1 MLMEQV
7 GTMVLVKEL
16 FSWRAILDIFL
27 IAAGVFFLYRT
38 LLRLGT
44 WKIVA
49 GILVAMAI
57 FLVANF
63 MDLKG
68 IGWIFS
74 NISQVAVI
82 ALIVL
87 FQPELRKILE
97 QTASVKR
104 SEPRDLDEK
113 LSHLVVDALVKLA
126 QQRRGAIVVFP
137 GKEPIQEWLSGG
149 FVLDAKPSLPL
160 IMSIFDPNSPGHD
173 GALVITNGEFSRFGV
188 RLPVS
193 QSSRLPEEYGTRH
206 HAAMGLV
213 EKSDALAIVVS
224 EERGNLSIFRKGR
237 MRQVSNGEE
246 MVKTIISHWKD
257 MASFPVVFP
266 KGKARWPVFLQ
277 IFASLVL
284 AAIFWSTLA
293 VSQGEILEKVITVPV
308 EYTASSPN
316 LTLVGNKAEEVRL
329 HLSGPKSA
337 LDTVNPSHTIVKI
350 DLSKALPG
358 KQSFFITREN
368 IQLPKDIHLLDVI
381 PPSFELTL
389 AEIVEKELIIKPQLV
404 GKLPGGLKIRSLEV
418 KPGKVKVFSPTSDE
432 MDKLIS
438 LTTTPIYL
446 NNIYENTTIYCK
458 IVALPAVQPK
468 EKRWPDV
475 VVVITVGR

>member
-1 MLMEQV
+1 MAQMSIP
-7 GTMVLVKEL
+7 VLVREL
-16 FSWRAILDIFL
+16 LSWRAVLDIFL
-27 IAAGVFFLYRT
+27 IAAGLFFLYRT

-49 GILVAMAI
+49 GILVAMAV
-57 FLVANF
+57 FLVASF

-68 IGWIFS
+68 IEWIFS

-113 LSHLVVDALVKLA
+113 LSRLVVDALLKLA

-149 FVLDAKPSLPL
+149 FILDANPSLPL

-173 GALVITNGEFSRFGV
+173 GALIITNGKFSRFGV

-193 QSSRLPEEYGTRH
+193 QSSKLAEEYGTRH
-206 HAAMGLV
+206 HAAMGMV
-213 EKSDALAIVVS
+213 EKSDALVFLVS
-224 EERGNLSIFRKGR
+224 EERGSLSIFHKGQ
-237 MRQVSNGEE
+237 MRQVGDPEE

-257 MASFPVVFP
+257 MTSFPVVFP
-266 KGKARWPVFLQ
+266 KGKARWPAFLQ
-277 IFASLVL
+277 ICVSLVL
-284 AAIFWSTLA
+284 AAFFWSTLA
-293 VSQGEILEKVITVPV
+293 VSQGEILEKVVTVPV

-358 KQSFFITREN
+358 KQSFIITREN
-368 IQLPKDIHLLDVI
+368 IQLPKDVHLLDVD
-381 PPSFELTL
+381 PSSFELTL
-389 AEIVEKELIIKPQLV
+389 AEIVEKELVIQPQLV
-404 GKLPGGLKIRSLEV
+404 GKLPDGLKIRSLEV
-418 KPGKVKVFSPTSDE
+418 KPEKIKVFSPASDE

-446 NNIYENTTIYCK
+446 NNIYETTTIYCK
-458 IVALPAVQPK
+458 IIALPAVQPK
-468 EKRWPDV
+468 EKRWSDV
-475 VVVITVGR
+475 VVRITVGR

>member
-1 MLMEQV
+1 MEQT
-7 GTMVLVKEL
+7 GILVLIRAL
-16 FSWRAILDIFL
+16 LSWRAVLDIFL
-27 IAAGVFFLYRT
+27 IAAGLFFLYRT

-49 GILVAMAI
+49 GIVVAMAI
-57 FLVANF
+57 FFVASF

-68 IGWIFS
+68 IEWIFS

-113 LSHLVVDALVKLA
+113 LSHLVVDALLKLA

-149 FVLDAKPSLPL
+149 FIVDANPSFPL

-173 GALVITNGEFSRFGV
+173 GALIITNGKFSRFGV

-193 QSSRLPEEYGTRH
+193 QSSKLPEEYGTRH
-206 HAAMGLV
+206 RAALGLV
-213 EKSDALAIVVS
+213 EKSDALVFVVS
-224 EERGNLSIFRKGR
+224 EERGSLSNFHKGR
-237 MRQVSNGEE
+237 MRQVSDREE
-246 MVKTIISHWKD
+246 MVKKIISHWKD
-257 MASFPVVFP
+257 TTSYPVVFP
-266 KGKARWPVFLQ
+266 KGKARFPVFLQ
-277 IFASLVL
+277 IFASLSL
-284 AAIFWSTLA
+284 AVFLWSTLFL
-293 VSQGEILEKVITVPV
+293 SQGETMEKIVTVPV

-337 LDTVNPSHTIVKI
+337 LDSVSPSHTSVII

-358 KQSFFITREN
+358 KQSFIITREN
-368 IQLPKDIHLLDVI
+368 IHLPKDINLLDVS
-381 PPSFELTL
+381 PSSFELTL
-389 AEIVEKELIIKPQLV
+389 AKIVEKELAIKPQLV
-404 GKLPGGLKIRSLEV
+404 GKLPDGLKIRSLVVTPE
-418 KPGKVKVFSPTSDE
+418 KVKVLSPASDE

-446 NNIYENTTIYCK
+446 NNIYEDTTIYCK

-475 VVVITVGR
+475 VVMITLGR

>member
-1 MLMEQV
+1 MSIP
-7 GTMVLVKEL
+7 VLVREL
-16 FSWRAILDIFL
+16 LSWRAVLDIFL
-27 IAAGVFFLYRT
+27 IAAGLFFLYRT

-49 GILVAMAI
+49 GILLAMAV
-57 FLVANF
+57 FLVASF

-68 IGWIFS
+68 IEWIFS

-113 LSHLVVDALVKLA
+113 LSRLVVDALLKLA

-149 FVLDAKPSLPL
+149 FILDANPSLPL

-173 GALVITNGEFSRFGV
+173 GALIITNGKFSRFGV

-193 QSSRLPEEYGTRH
+193 QSSKLAEEYGTRH
-206 HAAMGLV
+206 HAAMGMV
-213 EKSDALAIVVS
+213 EKSDALVFLVS
-224 EERGNLSIFRKGR
+224 EERGSLSIFHKGQ
-237 MRQVSNGEE
+237 MRQVGDPEE

-257 MASFPVVFP
+257 MTSFPVVFP
-266 KGKARWPVFLQ
+266 KGKARWPAFLQ
-277 IFASLVL
+277 ICVSLVL
-284 AAIFWSTLA
+284 AAFFWSTLA
-293 VSQGEILEKVITVPV
+293 VSQGEILEKVVTVPV

-350 DLSKALPG
+350 DLSKVLPG
-358 KQSFFITREN
+358 KQSFIITREN
-368 IQLPKDIHLLDVI
+368 IQLPKDVHLLDVV
-381 PPSFELTL
+381 PSSFELTL
-389 AEIVEKELIIKPQLV
+389 AEIIEKELVIQPQLV
-404 GKLPGGLKIRSLEV
+404 GKLPDGLKIHSLEV
-418 KPGKVKVFSPTSDE
+418 KPEKIKVFSPASDE
-432 MDKLIS
+432 MDKLLS

-446 NNIYENTTIYCK
+446 NNIYETTTIYCK
-458 IVALPAVQPK
+458 IIALPAVQPK
-468 EKRWPDV
+468 EKRWSDV
-475 VVVITVGR
+475 VVRITVGR

>member
-1 MLMEQV
+1 MSIP
-7 GTMVLVKEL
+7 VLVREL
-16 FSWRAILDIFL
+16 LSWRAVLDIFL
-27 IAAGVFFLYRT
+27 IAAGLFFLYRT

-49 GILVAMAI
+49 GILVAMAV
-57 FLVANF
+57 FLLASF

-68 IGWIFS
+68 IEWIFS

-113 LSHLVVDALVKLA
+113 LSRLVVDALLKLA

-149 FVLDAKPSLPL
+149 FILDANPSLPL

-173 GALVITNGEFSRFGV
+173 GALIITNGKFSRFGV

-193 QSSRLPEEYGTRH
+193 QSSKLPDEYGTRH
-206 HAAMGLV
+206 HAAMGMV
-213 EKSDALAIVVS
+213 EKSDALVFIVS
-224 EERGNLSIFRKGR
+224 EERGSLSIFHKGQ
-237 MRQVSNGEE
+237 MRQVGDPEE

-257 MASFPVVFP
+257 MTSFPVVFP

-277 IFASLVL
+277 IFVSLVL
-284 AAIFWSTLA
+284 AAFFWSTLA
-293 VSQGEILEKVITVPV
+293 VSQGEILEKVVTVPV

-350 DLSKALPG
+350 DLSKGIPG
-358 KQSFFITREN
+358 KQSFIITREN
-368 IQLPKDIHLLDVI
+368 IQLPKDVHLLDVV
-381 PPSFELTL
+381 PSSFELTL
-389 AEIVEKELIIKPQLV
+389 AEIVEKEVVIQPQLV
-404 GKLPGGLKIRSLEV
+404 GKLPDGLKIRSLEV
-418 KPGKVKVFSPTSDE
+418 KPEKIKVFSPASDE
-432 MDKLIS
+432 MDKLLS

-446 NNIYENTTIYCK
+446 NNIYETTTIYCK
-458 IVALPAVQPK
+458 IIALPAVQPK

-475 VVVITVGR
+475 VVTITVGR

>member
-1 MLMEQV
+1 MEQT
-7 GTMVLVKEL
+7 GILVLIRAL
-16 FSWRAILDIFL
+16 LSWRAVLDIFL
-27 IAAGVFFLYRT
+27 IAAGLFFLYRT

-49 GILVAMAI
+49 GIVVAMAI
-57 FLVANF
+57 FLVASF

-68 IGWIFS
+68 IEWIFS

-113 LSHLVVDALVKLA
+113 LSHLVVDALLKLA

-149 FVLDAKPSLPL
+149 FIVDAKPSFPI

-173 GALVITNGEFSRFGV
+173 GALIITNGKFSRFGV

-193 QSSRLPEEYGTRH
+193 QSSKLPEEYGTRH
-206 HAAMGLV
+206 RAALGLV
-213 EKSDALAIVVS
+213 EKSDALVFVVS
-224 EERGNLSIFRKGR
+224 EERGSLSNFHKGR
-237 MRQVSNGEE
+237 MRQVSDREE
-246 MVKTIISHWKD
+246 MVKKIISHWKD
-257 MASFPVVFP
+257 TTSYPVVFP
-266 KGKARWPVFLQ
+266 KGKARFPVFLQ
-277 IFASLVL
+277 IFASLSL
-284 AAIFWSTLA
+284 AVFFWSTLFL
-293 VSQGEILEKVITVPV
+293 SQGETMEKIVTVPV

-337 LDTVNPSHTIVKI
+337 LDSVSPSHTSVII

-358 KQSFFITREN
+358 KQSFIITREN
-368 IQLPKDIHLLDVI
+368 IHLPKDINLLDVS
-381 PPSFELTL
+381 PSSFELTL
-389 AEIVEKELIIKPQLV
+389 AKIVEKELAIKPQLV
-404 GKLPGGLKIRSLEV
+404 GKLPDGLKIRSLVVTPE
-418 KPGKVKVFSPTSDE
+418 KVKVLSPASDE

-446 NNIYENTTIYCK
+446 NNIYEDTTIYCK

-475 VVVITVGR
+475 MVMITLGR

>member
-1 MLMEQV
+1 MGQIGILI
-7 GTMVLVKEL
+7 LVREL
-16 FSWRAILDIFL
+16 LSWRAVLDIFL
-27 IAAGVFFLYRT
+27 IAAGLFFLYRT
-38 LLRLGT
+38 LIRLGT

-49 GILVAMAI
+49 GILVAMAV
-57 FLVANF
+57 FLVASF

-68 IGWIFS
+68 LEWIFS

-87 FQPELRKILE
+87 FQPELRKIFE

-104 SEPRDLDEK
+104 SEPRDLDEE
-113 LSHLVVDALVKLA
+113 LSHLVVDALLKLA

-137 GKEPIQEWLSGG
+137 GKEPVQEWLSGG
-149 FVLDAKPSLPL
+149 FILDAKPSLPL

-173 GALVITNGEFSRFGV
+173 GALIITNGKFSQFGV

-193 QSSRLPEEYGTRH
+193 QSSKLPEEYGTRH

-224 EERGNLSIFRKGR
+224 EERGSLSIFHQGR
-237 MRQVSNGEE
+237 MRQARDGEE
-246 MVKTIISHWKD
+246 MVKMIISHWKD

-284 AAIFWSTLA
+284 AVFFWSTLV
-293 VSQGEILEKVITVPV
+293 VSQGEILEKVVTVPV
-308 EYTASSPN
+308 EYTASSPS
-316 LTLVGNKAEEVRL
+316 LTLIGNRAEEVRL

-337 LDTVNPSHTIVKI
+337 LDSVNPSHTSVKI
-350 DLSKALPG
+350 DLSKAQPG
-358 KQSFFITREN
+358 KQFFIITREN
-368 IQLPKDIHLLDVI
+368 IHLPKEIHLLDVV
-381 PPSFELTL
+381 PSSFELTL
-389 AEIVEKELIIKPQLV
+389 AEIVEKELVIKPQLV

-418 KPGKVKVFSPTSDE
+418 KPEKVKVFSPASDE

-446 NNIYENTTIYCK
+446 NNIYEDTTIYCK

-475 VVVITVGR
+475 VVVITVKR

>member
-1 MLMEQV
+1 
-7 GTMVLVKEL
+7 
-16 FSWRAILDIFL
+16 
-27 IAAGVFFLYRT
+27 
-38 LLRLGT
+38 
-44 WKIVA
+44 
-49 GILVAMAI
+49 
-57 FLVANF
+57 
-63 MDLKG
+63 
-68 IGWIFS
+68 
-74 NISQVAVI
+74 
-82 ALIVL
+82 
-87 FQPELRKILE
+87 
-97 QTASVKR
+97 
-104 SEPRDLDEK
+104 
-113 LSHLVVDALVKLA
+113 
-126 QQRRGAIVVFP
+126 
-137 GKEPIQEWLSGG
+137 
-149 FVLDAKPSLPL
+149 
-160 IMSIFDPNSPGHD
+160 
-173 GALVITNGEFSRFGV
+173 
-188 RLPVS
+188 
-193 QSSRLPEEYGTRH
+193 
-206 HAAMGLV
+206 
-213 EKSDALAIVVS
+213 
-224 EERGNLSIFRKGR
+224 
-237 MRQVSNGEE
+237 

-329 HLSGPKSA
+329 HLSGPRSG

-368 IQLPKDIHLLDVI
+368 IQLPKDIHLLDVV

-418 KPGKVKVFSPTSDE
+418 KPGNVKVFSPAIDE

-458 IVALPAVQPK
+458 IVVLPAVQPK

>member
-1 MLMEQV
+1 ML
-7 GTMVLVKEL
+7 VLIREL
-16 FSWRAILDIFL
+16 LSWRAILDIFL
-27 IAAGVFFLYRT
+27 ITAGLFFLYRA

-49 GILVAMAI
+49 GILVAMAV
-57 FLVANF
+57 FLIASL

-68 IGWIFS
+68 IEWIFS

-97 QTASVKR
+97 QTASMRR

-113 LSHLVVDALVKLA
+113 LSNLLADALIKLA
-126 QQRRGAIVVFP
+126 QQCRGAIIVFP
-137 GKEPIQEWLSGG
+137 GKEPIREWISGG
-149 FVLDAKPSLPL
+149 FFLDARPSFPL

-173 GALVITNGEFSRFGV
+173 GALIITNGKFSQFGV

-193 QSSRLPEEYGTRH
+193 QSSSLSEEYGTRH

-213 EKSDALAIVVS
+213 EKSDALVFVVS
-224 EERGNLSIFRKGR
+224 EERGRVSIFQKGKMGQANDR
-237 MRQVSNGEE
+237 EE
-246 MVKTIISHWKD
+246 MIRKIISHWKD
-257 MASFPVVFP
+257 IASFPVVFR
-266 KGKARWPVFLQ
+266 KEKARGPVFLQ
-277 IFASLVL
+277 IFASLAL
-284 AAIFWSTLA
+284 AVIFWSTLV
-293 VSQGEILEKVITVPV
+293 VSQGEVLEKVVTVPV

-329 HLSGPKSA
+329 YLSGPKSA
-337 LDTVNPSHTIVKI
+337 LDSVIPSHTSAKI

-358 KQSFFITREN
+358 KQSFIITREN
-368 IQLPKDIHLLDVI
+368 INLPKEIHLLDVV
-381 PPSFELTL
+381 PSSFELTL
-389 AEIVEKELIIKPQLV
+389 AEIIEKELVIKPQLV
-404 GKLPGGLKIRSLEV
+404 GKLPDGLKIRSLEL
-418 KPGKVKVFSPTSDE
+418 KPEKVKVLSPASDE

-446 NNIYENTTIYCK
+446 NNIYENTTIFCK
-458 IVALPAVQPK
+458 IIALPAVQPK

-475 VVVITVGR
+475 MVAIVVGR

>member
-1 MLMEQV
+1 MAQMSIP
-7 GTMVLVKEL
+7 VLVREL
-16 FSWRAILDIFL
+16 LSWRAVLDIFL
-27 IAAGVFFLYRT
+27 IGAGLFFLYRT

-49 GILVAMAI
+49 GILVAMAV
-57 FLVANF
+57 FLVASF

-68 IGWIFS
+68 IEWIFS

-113 LSHLVVDALVKLA
+113 LSRLVVDALLKLA

-149 FVLDAKPSLPL
+149 FILDANPSLPL

-173 GALVITNGEFSRFGV
+173 GALIITNGKFSRFGV

-193 QSSRLPEEYGTRH
+193 QSSKLAEEYGTRH
-206 HAAMGLV
+206 HAAMGMV
-213 EKSDALAIVVS
+213 EKSDALVFIVS
-224 EERGNLSIFRKGR
+224 EERGSLSIFHKGR
-237 MRQVSNGEE
+237 MRQVGDPEE

-257 MASFPVVFP
+257 MTSFPVVFP
-266 KGKARWPVFLQ
+266 KGKARLPVFLQ
-277 IFASLVL
+277 IFVSLVL
-284 AAIFWSTLA
+284 AAFFWSTLA
-293 VSQGEILEKVITVPV
+293 VSQGEILEKVVTVPV

-350 DLSKALPG
+350 DLSKGLPG
-358 KQSFFITREN
+358 KQSFIITREN
-368 IQLPKDIHLLDVI
+368 IQLPKDVHLLDVD
-381 PPSFELTL
+381 PSSFELTL
-389 AEIVEKELIIKPQLV
+389 AEIVEKELVIQPQLV
-404 GKLPGGLKIRSLEV
+404 GKLPDGLKIRSSEV
-418 KPGKVKVFSPTSDE
+418 KPEKIKVFSPASEE
-432 MDKLIS
+432 MDKLLS

-446 NNIYENTTIYCK
+446 NNIYETTTIYCK
-458 IVALPAVQPK
+458 IIALPAVQPK

-475 VVVITVGR
+475 VVTITVGR

>member
-1 MLMEQV
+1 MAQMSIP
-7 GTMVLVKEL
+7 VLVREL
-16 FSWRAILDIFL
+16 LSWRAVLDIFL
-27 IAAGVFFLYRT
+27 IAAGLFFLYRT

-49 GILVAMAI
+49 GILVAMAV
-57 FLVANF
+57 FFVASV

-68 IGWIFS
+68 IEWIFS

-104 SEPRDLDEK
+104 SEPLDLDEK
-113 LSHLVVDALVKLA
+113 LSRLVVDALLKLA

-149 FVLDAKPSLPL
+149 FILDANPSLPL

-173 GALVITNGEFSRFGV
+173 GALIITNGKFSRFGV

-193 QSSRLPEEYGTRH
+193 QSSKLPDEYGTRH

-213 EKSDALAIVVS
+213 EKSDALVFIVS
-224 EERGNLSIFRKGR
+224 EERGSLSIFHKGR
-237 MRQVSNGEE
+237 MRQVGDPEE
-246 MVKTIISHWKD
+246 MVKIIISHWKD
-257 MASFPVVFP
+257 MTSFPVVFP

-284 AAIFWSTLA
+284 AAFFWSTLA

-337 LDTVNPSHTIVKI
+337 LDTVNPSYTIVKI
-350 DLSKALPG
+350 DLSKGVPG
-358 KQSFFITREN
+358 KQSFIITREN
-368 IQLPKDIHLLDVI
+368 IQLPKDIHLLDVV
-381 PPSFELTL
+381 PSSFELTL
-389 AEIVEKELIIKPQLV
+389 AEIVEKELVIQPQLV
-404 GKLPGGLKIRSLEV
+404 GKLPDGLKIRSLEV
-418 KPGKVKVFSPTSDE
+418 KPEKIKVFSPASDE

-446 NNIYENTTIYCK
+446 NNIYETTTIYCK
-458 IVALPAVQPK
+458 IIALPAVQPK

-475 VVVITVGR
+475 VVTITVGR

>member
-1 MLMEQV
+1 MAQMSIP
-7 GTMVLVKEL
+7 VLVREL
-16 FSWRAILDIFL
+16 LSWRAVLDIFL
-27 IAAGVFFLYRT
+27 IAAGLFFLYRT

-49 GILVAMAI
+49 GILVAMAV
-57 FLVANF
+57 FFVASV

-68 IGWIFS
+68 IEWIFS

-104 SEPRDLDEK
+104 SEPLDLDEK
-113 LSHLVVDALVKLA
+113 LSRLVVDALLKLA

-149 FVLDAKPSLPL
+149 FILDANPSLPL

-173 GALVITNGEFSRFGV
+173 GALIITNGKFSRFGV

-193 QSSRLPEEYGTRH
+193 QSSKLPDEYGTRH
-206 HAAMGLV
+206 HAAMGMV
-213 EKSDALAIVVS
+213 EKSDALVFIVS
-224 EERGNLSIFRKGR
+224 EERGSLSIFHKGR
-237 MRQVSNGEE
+237 MRQVGDPEE
-246 MVKTIISHWKD
+246 MVKIIISHWKD
-257 MASFPVVFP
+257 MTSFPVVFP

-284 AAIFWSTLA
+284 AAFFWSTLA

-350 DLSKALPG
+350 DLSKGVPG
-358 KQSFFITREN
+358 KQSFIITREN
-368 IQLPKDIHLLDVI
+368 IQLPKDIHLLDVV
-381 PPSFELTL
+381 PSSFELTL
-389 AEIVEKELIIKPQLV
+389 AEIVEKELVIQPQLV
-404 GKLPGGLKIRSLEV
+404 GKLPDGLKIRSLEV
-418 KPGKVKVFSPTSDE
+418 KPEKIKVFSPASDE

-446 NNIYENTTIYCK
+446 NNIYETTTIYCK
-458 IVALPAVQPK
+458 IIALPAVQPK

-475 VVVITVGR
+475 VVTITVGR

>member
-74 NISQVAVI
+74 NISQVAAI

-87 FQPELRKILE
+87 FQPELRKIVE

-193 QSSRLPEEYGTRH
+193 QSSRLPEEYGTSH

-284 AAIFWSTLA
+284 AAILWSTLA

-475 VVVITVGR
+475 VVVITLGR

>member
-1 MLMEQV
+1 MAQMSIP
-7 GTMVLVKEL
+7 VLVREL
-16 FSWRAILDIFL
+16 LSWRAVLDIFL
-27 IAAGVFFLYRT
+27 IGAGLFFLYRT

-49 GILVAMAI
+49 GILVAMAV
-57 FLVANF
+57 FLVASF

-68 IGWIFS
+68 IEWIFS

-113 LSHLVVDALVKLA
+113 LSRLVVDALLKLA

-149 FVLDAKPSLPL
+149 FVLDANPSLPL

-173 GALVITNGEFSRFGV
+173 GALIITNGKFSRFGV

-193 QSSRLPEEYGTRH
+193 QSSKLPDEYGTRH

-213 EKSDALAIVVS
+213 EKSDALVFIVS
-224 EERGNLSIFRKGR
+224 EERGSLSIFHKGQ
-237 MRQVSNGEE
+237 MRQVGDPEE

-257 MASFPVVFP
+257 MTSFPVVFP
-266 KGKARWPVFLQ
+266 KGKARLPVFLQ
-277 IFASLVL
+277 IFVSLVL
-284 AAIFWSTLA
+284 AAFFWSTLA
-293 VSQGEILEKVITVPV
+293 VSQGEILEKVVTVPV

-350 DLSKALPG
+350 DLSKGLPG
-358 KQSFFITREN
+358 KQSFIITREN
-368 IQLPKDIHLLDVI
+368 IQLPKDVHLLDVD
-381 PPSFELTL
+381 PSSFELTL
-389 AEIVEKELIIKPQLV
+389 AEIVEKELVIQPQLV
-404 GKLPGGLKIRSLEV
+404 GKLPEGLKIRYSEV
-418 KPGKVKVFSPTSDE
+418 RPEKIKVFAPASEE
-432 MDKLIS
+432 MDKLLS

-446 NNIYENTTIYCK
+446 NNIYETTTIYCK
-458 IVALPAVQPK
+458 IIALPAVQPK
-468 EKRWPDV
+468 EKRWSDV
-475 VVVITVGR
+475 VVRITVGR

>member
-1 MLMEQV
+1 MAQMSIP
-7 GTMVLVKEL
+7 VLVREL
-16 FSWRAILDIFL
+16 LSWRAVLDIFL
-27 IAAGVFFLYRT
+27 IAAGLFFLYRT

-49 GILVAMAI
+49 GILVAMAV
-57 FLVANF
+57 FFVASV

-68 IGWIFS
+68 IEWIFS

-104 SEPRDLDEK
+104 SEPLDLDEK
-113 LSHLVVDALVKLA
+113 LSRLVVDALLKLA

-149 FVLDAKPSLPL
+149 FILDANPSLPL

-173 GALVITNGEFSRFGV
+173 GALIITNGKFSRFGV

-193 QSSRLPEEYGTRH
+193 QSSKLPDEYGTRH

-213 EKSDALAIVVS
+213 EKSDALVFIVS
-224 EERGNLSIFRKGR
+224 EERGSLSIFHKGR
-237 MRQVSNGEE
+237 MRQVGDPEE

-257 MASFPVVFP
+257 MTSFPVVFP

-284 AAIFWSTLA
+284 AAFFWSTLA

-337 LDTVNPSHTIVKI
+337 LDTVNPSYTIVKI
-350 DLSKALPG
+350 DLSKGVPG
-358 KQSFFITREN
+358 KQSFIITREN
-368 IQLPKDIHLLDVI
+368 IQLPKDIHLLDVV
-381 PPSFELTL
+381 PSSFELTL
-389 AEIVEKELIIKPQLV
+389 AEIVEKELVIQPQLV
-404 GKLPGGLKIRSLEV
+404 GKLPDGLKIRSLEV
-418 KPGKVKVFSPTSDE
+418 KPEKIKVFSPASDE

-446 NNIYENTTIYCK
+446 NNIYETTTIYCK
-458 IVALPAVQPK
+458 IIALPAVQPK

-475 VVVITVGR
+475 VVTITVGR

>member
-1 MLMEQV
+1 MGQIGMLA
-7 GTMVLVKEL
+7 LVREL
-16 FSWRAILDIFL
+16 LSWRAILDIL
-27 IAAGVFFLYRT
+27 LMAAGLFFLYRT
-38 LLRLGT
+38 LFRLGT

-49 GILVAMAI
+49 GILVALAV
-57 FLVANF
+57 FLVASF
-63 MDLKG
+63 MDLRG
-68 IGWIFS
+68 IEWIFS

-104 SEPRDLDEK
+104 SEPLDEDKK
-113 LSHLVVDALVKLA
+113 LSHLVVDGLLKLA

-149 FVLDAKPSLPL
+149 FSLDAEPSFPL

-173 GALVITNGEFSRFGV
+173 GALIITNGKFSRFGV

-193 QSSRLPEEYGTRH
+193 ESSKLPEEYGTRH
-206 HAAMGLV
+206 HAAMGLT
-213 EKSDALAIVVS
+213 EKSDALVFVVS
-224 EERGNLSIFRKGR
+224 EERGTLSKFYEGE
-237 MRQVSNGEE
+237 MRRVSDREK
-246 MVKTIISHWKD
+246 MVTTIISHWKD

-277 IFASLVL
+277 IFASLLL
-284 AAIFWSTLA
+284 AAFFWSTLA
-293 VSQGEILEKVITVPV
+293 VSQGEILEKIITVPV

-316 LTLVGNKAEEVRL
+316 LTLVGNKPEEVRL
-329 HLSGPKSA
+329 HLSGPRSA
-337 LDTVNPSHTIVKI
+337 LGTVTPSHTIVKI

-358 KQSFFITREN
+358 KQSFMITREN
-368 IQLPKDIHLLDVI
+368 IQLPKEVHLLDAV

-389 AEIVEKELIIKPQLV
+389 AEIVEKELVIKPQLV

-418 KPGKVKVFSPTSDE
+418 KPDKIKVFSPDSAE

-446 NNIYENTTIYCK
+446 DNIYEDTTIYCK

-468 EKRWPDV
+468 DKRWPDV

>member
-1 MLMEQV
+1 MEQI
-7 GTMVLVKEL
+7 GKLVLVREL
-16 FSWRAILDIFL
+16 LSWRAILDIFL
-27 IAAGVFFLYRT
+27 IAAGLFLLYRT
-38 LLRLGT
+38 LIRLGT

-49 GILVAMAI
+49 GILVALAV
-57 FLVANF
+57 FLAASF

-68 IGWIFS
+68 IEWIFS

-87 FQPELRKILE
+87 FQPELRKIFE

-104 SEPRDLDEK
+104 SEPRDIDEE
-113 LSHLVVDALVKLA
+113 LSHLVVDALLKLA

-137 GKEPIQEWLSGG
+137 GKEPVQEWLSGG
-149 FVLDAKPSLPL
+149 FILDAKPSFPL
-160 IMSIFDPNSPGHD
+160 MMSIFDPNSPGHD
-173 GALVITNGEFSRFGV
+173 GALIITNGKFSQFGV

-193 QSSRLPEEYGTRH
+193 QSSRLTEEYGTRH
-206 HAAMGLV
+206 HAAMGLA
-213 EKSDALAIVVS
+213 EKSDALVFVVS
-224 EERGNLSIFRKGR
+224 EERGNLSIFHKGQI
-237 MRQVSNGEE
+237 RQASDGEE
-246 MVKTIISHWKD
+246 VVKTIISHWKD
-257 MASFPVVFP
+257 MTSFPVVFQ

-284 AAIFWSTLA
+284 AVFFWSTLV
-293 VSQGEILEKVITVPV
+293 VSQGEILEKVVTVPV
-308 EYTASSPN
+308 EYTASSPS
-316 LTLVGNKAEEVRL
+316 LTLVGNRAEEVRL

-350 DLSKALPG
+350 NLSKALPG
-358 KQSFFITREN
+358 KQSFIITREN
-368 IQLPKDIHLLDVI
+368 IQLPKEIHLLDVV
-381 PPSFELTL
+381 PSSFELTL
-389 AEIVEKELIIKPQLV
+389 AEIVEKELVIKPQLV

-418 KPGKVKVFSPTSDE
+418 KPEKVKVFSPASDE

-475 VVVITVGR
+475 VVVITVKR

>member
-1 MLMEQV
+1 MAQMSIP
-7 GTMVLVKEL
+7 VLVREL
-16 FSWRAILDIFL
+16 LSWRAVLDIFL
-27 IAAGVFFLYRT
+27 IAAGLFFLYRT

-49 GILVAMAI
+49 GILVAMAV
-57 FLVANF
+57 FLVASF

-68 IGWIFS
+68 IEWIFS

-113 LSHLVVDALVKLA
+113 LSRLVVDALLKLA

-149 FVLDAKPSLPL
+149 FILDANPSLPL

-173 GALVITNGEFSRFGV
+173 GALIITNGKFSRFGV

-193 QSSRLPEEYGTRH
+193 QSSKLAEEYGTRH
-206 HAAMGLV
+206 HAAMGMV
-213 EKSDALAIVVS
+213 EKSDALVFLVS
-224 EERGNLSIFRKGR
+224 EERGSLSIFHKGL
-237 MRQVSNGEE
+237 MRQVGDPEE

-257 MASFPVVFP
+257 MTSFPVVFP
-266 KGKARWPVFLQ
+266 KGKARWPAFLQ
-277 IFASLVL
+277 ICVSLVL
-284 AAIFWSTLA
+284 AAFFWSTLA
-293 VSQGEILEKVITVPV
+293 VSQGEILEKVVTVPV

-358 KQSFFITREN
+358 KQSFIITREN
-368 IQLPKDIHLLDVI
+368 IQLPKDVHLLDVV
-381 PPSFELTL
+381 PSSFELTL
-389 AEIVEKELIIKPQLV
+389 AEIIEKELVIQPQLV
-404 GKLPGGLKIRSLEV
+404 GKLPDGLKIHSLEV
-418 KPGKVKVFSPTSDE
+418 KPEKIKVFSPASDE
-432 MDKLIS
+432 MDKLLS

-446 NNIYENTTIYCK
+446 NNIYESTTIYCK
-458 IVALPAVQPK
+458 IIALPAVQPK
-468 EKRWPDV
+468 EKRWSDV
-475 VVVITVGR
+475 VVRITVGR

>member
-1 MLMEQV
+1 MAQMSIP
-7 GTMVLVKEL
+7 VLVREL
-16 FSWRAILDIFL
+16 LSWRAVLDIFL
-27 IAAGVFFLYRT
+27 IAAGLFFLYRT

-49 GILVAMAI
+49 GILVAMAV
-57 FLVANF
+57 FFVASV

-68 IGWIFS
+68 IEWIFS

-113 LSHLVVDALVKLA
+113 LSRLVVDALLKLA

-149 FVLDAKPSLPL
+149 FILDANPSLPL

-173 GALVITNGEFSRFGV
+173 GALIITNGKFSRFGV

-193 QSSRLPEEYGTRH
+193 QSSKLPDEYGTRH
-206 HAAMGLV
+206 HAAMGMV
-213 EKSDALAIVVS
+213 EKSDALVFIVS
-224 EERGNLSIFRKGR
+224 EERGSLSIFHKGR
-237 MRQVSNGEE
+237 MRQVGDPEE
-246 MVKTIISHWKD
+246 MVKIIISHWKD
-257 MASFPVVFP
+257 MTSFPVVFP

-284 AAIFWSTLA
+284 AAFFWSTLA

-350 DLSKALPG
+350 DLSKGVPG
-358 KQSFFITREN
+358 KQSFIITREN
-368 IQLPKDIHLLDVI
+368 IQLPKDIHLLDVV
-381 PPSFELTL
+381 PSSFELTL
-389 AEIVEKELIIKPQLV
+389 AEIVEKELVIQPQLV
-404 GKLPGGLKIRSLEV
+404 GKLPDGLKIRSLEV
-418 KPGKVKVFSPTSDE
+418 KPEKIKVFSPASDE

-446 NNIYENTTIYCK
+446 NNIYETTTIYCK
-458 IVALPAVQPK
+458 IIALPAVQPK

-475 VVVITVGR
+475 VVTITVGR

>member
-1 MLMEQV
+1 MEQV

>member
-1 MLMEQV
+1 MEQT
-7 GTMVLVKEL
+7 GILVLIRAL
-16 FSWRAILDIFL
+16 LSWRAVLDIFL
-27 IAAGVFFLYRT
+27 IAAGLFFLYRT

-49 GILVAMAI
+49 GIVVAMAI
-57 FLVANF
+57 FFVASF

-68 IGWIFS
+68 IEWIFS

-113 LSHLVVDALVKLA
+113 LSHLVVDALLKLA

-149 FVLDAKPSLPL
+149 FVVDASPSFPL

-173 GALVITNGEFSRFGV
+173 GALIITNGKFSRFGV

-193 QSSRLPEEYGTRH
+193 QSSKLPEEYGTRH
-206 HAAMGLV
+206 RAALGLV
-213 EKSDALAIVVS
+213 EKSDALVFVVS
-224 EERGNLSIFRKGR
+224 EERGSLSKFHKGR
-237 MRQVSNGEE
+237 MRQVSDREE
-246 MVKTIISHWKD
+246 MVKKIISHWKD
-257 MASFPVVFP
+257 TTSYPVVFP
-266 KGKARWPVFLQ
+266 RGKARLPVFLQ
-277 IFASLVL
+277 IFVSLSL
-284 AAIFWSTLA
+284 AVFFWSTLFL
-293 VSQGEILEKVITVPV
+293 SQGETMEKIVTVPV

-337 LDTVNPSHTIVKI
+337 LDSVSPSHTSVII

-358 KQSFFITREN
+358 KQSFIITQEN
-368 IQLPKDIHLLDVI
+368 IHLPKDINLLDVS
-381 PPSFELTL
+381 PSSFELTL
-389 AEIVEKELIIKPQLV
+389 AKIVEKELAIKPQLV
-404 GKLPGGLKIRSLEV
+404 GKLPDGLKIRSLVVTPE
-418 KPGKVKVFSPTSDE
+418 KVKVLSPASDE

-446 NNIYENTTIYCK
+446 NNIYEDTTIYCK

-475 VVVITVGR
+475 MVMITLGR